1 MDNETSKRKLDHINS
16 CLKKNVESYNKKTGF
31 GDIELIHQASP
42 EINLENIDLNTK
54 IFGKK
59 LDAPIIICPMT
70 GGHEKGKQI
79 NTTLAKAAQN
89 LNIAFSVGSQRAAIE
104 KPELEETYQVRDE
117 APDILLFGNLGITQ
131 LSHNY
136 GLSEAEKAIDM
147 IDADGLGI
155 HFNPLQEAIQPE
167 GHGSFKGA
175 INSLSKI
182 SSGLKHPIYVKET
195 GAGMNG
201 ENASKFEETGIDA
214 IDISGAG
221 GTSWAG
227 VETTREESRK
237 QLGDV
242 FWDWG
247 IPTAVSTVEVLNNVD
262 IPVISSGGIRT
273 GLEAAKALAL
283 GADLV
288 GMGLPLFRASMQ
300 GEEKVVEWLEE
311 FTLELKIAMFLSGCG
326 NISDLSEVPLNISGK
341 TREWFN
347 SRDLDPDSFEG

>member
-16 CLKKNVESYNKKTGF
+16 CLENSVETQHKDPGFKNI
-31 GDIELIHQASP
+31 DLIHQAAP
-42 EINLENIDLNTK
+42 ETDLENIDISTN

-79 NTTLAKAAQN
+79 NKKLASAAQS

-104 KPELEETYQVRDE
+104 EPELEETYQVRDV
-117 APDILLFGNLGITQ
+117 APEILLFGNLGITQ
-131 LSHNY
+131 LSDNY
-136 GLSEAEKAIDM
+136 GPDEAKKAINM
-147 IDADGLGI
+147 INADGLGI

-167 GHGSFKGA
+167 GHGNFREGIDSV
-175 INSLSKI
+175 SKI
-182 SSGLKHPIYVKET
+182 SEELDHPVYVKET
-195 GAGMNG
+195 GGGING
-201 ENASKFEETGIDA
+201 KVASKFENVGIKA
-214 IDISGAG
+214 IDVSGAG

-227 VETTREESRK
+227 VESTREESK
-237 QLGDV
+237 TKLGDV

-247 IPTAVSTVEVLNNVD
+247 IPTAVSTAEVCENVD

-288 GMGLPLFRASMQ
+288 GVGLPLFRASTE
-300 GEEKVVEWLEE
+300 GEEEVMEWIEE
-311 FTLELKIAMFLSGCG
+311 FILELKIAMFLSGC
-326 NISDLSEVPLNISGK
+326 SELSELSEVSLKISGE

-347 SRDLDPDSFEG
+347 SRGLDLNSFEG